1 MSLSTSPTCLDND
14 GAGRHLEVVP
24 PSDRLAHVL
33 ELATALP
40 SNERAE
46 LAEQLLDGLTAEDE
60 SSPSLAEE
68 GRDVPESHR
77 VELDRRLALADGP
90 GRPWREA
97 MDELRARRHSGA

>member
-1 MSLSTSPTCLDND
+1 M
-14 GAGRHLEVVP
+14 P

-33 ELATALP
+33 ELATSLP

-68 GRDVPESHR
+68 GRELPDSHR
-77 VELDRRLALADGP
+77 AELDRRLAIEDGP

-97 MDELRARRHSGA
+97 MDELRAKRRSGT